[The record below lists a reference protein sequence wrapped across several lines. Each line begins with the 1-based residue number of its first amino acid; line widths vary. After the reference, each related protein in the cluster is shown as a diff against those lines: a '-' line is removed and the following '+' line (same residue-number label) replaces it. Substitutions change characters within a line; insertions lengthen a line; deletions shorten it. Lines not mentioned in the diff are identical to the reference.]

1 MVLGIET
8 ATVVCGAAVV
18 HDGAVRTMRELQE
31 PHVHAE
37 RLPGLIAGVLQEAG
51 IGPEMLEGVAVSTGP
66 GSFTGLR
73 IGLSTAKGLVYATGV
88 PLVSVPTL
96 EALAMRLVRA
106 GECAE
111 GWILAV
117 LDARRDEVY
126 AQIFRMS
133 AGRLEAADEVRDLTT
148 DRLAG
153 ALAQRTVVVT
163 GDGAEK
169 AGSALDA
176 AGCLFRIAPAEL
188 RTCSAS
194 EVGLL
199 GERMLRSG
207 LRADPVALE
216 PQYIKEFFL
225 KAR

>member
-8 ATVVCGAAVV
+8 ATVVCGAALV
-18 HDGAVRTMRELQE
+18 HDGAVRAIRELQQ

-37 RLPGLIAGVLQEAG
+37 RLPGLIGSVLQEAG
-51 IGPEMLEGVAVSTGP
+51 IGPGGLEGVAVSTGP

-73 IGLSTAKGLVYATGV
+73 IGLSTAKGLVFATGT
-88 PLVSVPTL
+88 PLVSVSTL
-96 EALAMRLVRA
+96 EALAMRLVRS
-106 GECAE
+106 GECGE

-126 AQIFRMS
+126 AQLFRVS
-133 AGRLEAADEVRDLTT
+133 DDRLEPADEVRDLTT

-153 ALAQRTVVVT
+153 VIAQRPVVVT

-169 AGSALDA
+169 AGSALDV
-176 AGCLFRIAPAEL
+176 AGCMFRLAPAEL
-188 RTCSAS
+188 RTCTAA

-207 LRADPVALE
+207 LRADPVTLE

-225 KAR
+225 KVR